1 MMSNKRS
8 KASLFFELFKER
20 GAFVVDR
27 RLMIYNKADISK
39 LGQLNQLAQR
49 PNQAFDN
56 PPADDEIL
64 RLLAQAVLA

>member
-1 MMSNKRS
+1 M
-8 KASLFFELFKER
+8 
-20 GAFVVDR
+20 
-27 RLMIYNKADISK
+27 YNKADISK